1 MPCMKNNMENKHKK
15 RKDDVFIHEH
25 LHTLAIFSFLVF
37 LFFLY
42 SLESTPKFY
51 VNFYDK
57 FNLLSH
63 KYLSN
68 KNIESGLS
76 LIFKNSQKSLDPKGY
91 FDELNIKAKS
101 YIVYNAKDQG
111 IIYSKNENEVL
122 PLASLTKVV
131 SAITANKLTDKNTKI
146 TIRKR
151 LMRKD
156 EGFDLG
162 MKEGQVWKM
171 NDLLK
176 YALTISSN
184 SSMDIIAGTVSNSNS
199 DFVNAMNSYVKDLG
213 YKKFYFNSASGLD
226 YGNVIGGEG
235 SALEYAKLFAKSYEL
250 IPEVMSYTIN
260 SKVNLN
266 SNSQKIY
273 QVPNTNK
280 SASAIIGLMAS
291 KTGFTDAAGG
301 NLAVL
306 YEPEI
311 DKPIIIVVLGS
322 TYDERFVDVKKLLDA
337 TNTYLQDSSK

>member
-1 MPCMKNNMENKHKK
+1 
-15 RKDDVFIHEH
+15 
-25 LHTLAIFSFLVF
+25 
-37 LFFLY
+37 
-42 SLESTPKFY
+42 
-51 VNFYDK
+51 
-57 FNLLSH
+57 
-63 KYLSN
+63 
-68 KNIESGLS
+68 LS
-76 LIFKNSQKSLDPKGY
+76 LLFKDKQKSLDPKSY
-91 FDELNIKAKS
+91 FDNLNIQGKS
-101 YIVYNAKDQG
+101 YIVYNAKDQS

-122 PLASLTKVV
+122 PLASLTKVI

-146 TIRKR
+146 TIRKS

-156 EGFDLG
+156 ESLDIG
-162 MKEGQVWKM
+162 MKEGQAWKM

-184 SSMDIIAGTVSNSNS
+184 SSMDIIAGTVSKTNSN
-199 DFVNAMNSYVKDLG
+199 FVDNMNNYTKDLG
-213 YKKFYFNSASGLD
+213 YKNFYFNSASGLD
-226 YGNVIGGEG
+226 YGDVIGGEG

-250 IPEVMSYTIN
+250 IPDIMSYTIN

-280 SASAIIGLMAS
+280 SASEIIGLMAS

-311 DKPIIIVVLGS
+311 NKPIIIVVLGS
-322 TYDERFVDVKKLLDA
+322 TYDARFDDVKKLLDA
-337 TNTYLQDSSK
+337 TNRFLQDSSN

>member
-1 MPCMKNNMENKHKK
+1 MKNNYMESKYKK
-15 RKDDVFIHEH
+15 RKEDIFIHEH
-25 LHTLAIFSFLVF
+25 LHTLAILSFLAF

-42 SLESTPKFY
+42 SLETAPKIYVDFY
-51 VNFYDK
+51 NR

-63 KYLSN
+63 KYFNN
-68 KNIESGLS
+68 KDIESNLS
-76 LIFKNSQKSLDPKGY
+76 LFFKNKQKNLDPKSY
-91 FDELNIKAKS
+91 FDNLNIQAKS
-101 YIVYNAKDQG
+101 YIVYDVKNQN
-111 IIYSKNENEVL
+111 IIYSKNENQVL
-122 PLASLTKVV
+122 PLASLTKVI
-131 SAITANKLTDKNTKI
+131 SAITANKLVDKNIKI
-146 TIRKR
+146 TIQKS

-156 EGFDLG
+156 ESLDIG
-162 MKEGQVWKM
+162 MKEGQIWKM

-184 SSMDIIAGTVSNSNS
+184 SSMDIIAGTVSKTNSS
-199 DFVNAMNSYVKDLG
+199 FVDSMNNYTKDLG
-213 YKKFYFNSASGLD
+213 YKNFHFNSASGLD

-250 IPEVMSYTIN
+250 IPDIMSYTIN

-280 SASAIIGLMAS
+280 SASEIIGLMAS

-311 DKPIIIVVLGS
+311 NRPIVIVVLGS
-322 TYDERFVDVKKLLDA
+322 TYDARFEDVKKLLNS
-337 TNTYLQDSSK
+337 TNKFLQDSSK